1 MQNLTR
7 EQWDER
13 VWRGRWSNRHVPTEL
28 RPARVEL
35 QLNLDRWREH
45 VSDRERGWRE
55 RCDRRSS
62 EHVSFRVEWDHR
74 WDDELYPFRTAGL

>member
-13 VWRGRWSNRHVPTEL
+13 VWRGRWFNRIRGDVLYSVLQLWTRHVYE
-28 RPARVEL
+28 
-35 QLNLDRWREH
+35 
-45 VSDRERGWRE
+45 RERRWRE

-62 EHVSFRVEWDHR
+62 EHVSFRVEWDQR